1 LERRYASE
9 VSFSGWGRGPV
20 GWSHGQSF
28 FFQFVALGQVKR
40 PSRRRTFFRE
50 ARSGKGQ
57 FQRRI
62 QGWIWIGIRFGW
74 SRFGPAV
81 ESIELR
87 EFWPSDLRREA
98 VTGWQQQFGLQF
110 APILGW
116 FVFGWFVFGSN
127 GFRPAFG
134 SIISIRCS
142 VAIGHGLGLKSTF
155 EFIRPNRFRP
165 PESVFR

>member
-1 LERRYASE
+1 MARFQGR
-9 VSFSGWGRGPV
+9 GRGPV

-40 PSRRRTFFRE
+40 PSRRRTSFGE
-50 ARSGKGQ
+50 ARPGKGQ

-98 VTGWQQQFGLQF
+98 VTGWEQRFGLQF

-116 FVFGWFVFGSN
+116 SVFGWILFGSN
-127 GFRPAFG
+127 RFRPAFG
-134 SIISIRCS
+134 SIISIRRS
-142 VAIGHGLGLKSTF
+142 VAIGHGLKSTV
-155 EFIRPNRFRP
+155 EFIRPKRFRP
-165 PESVFR
+165 PESTFR